1 VAKVMIGVDPHKR
14 VNAVCV
20 LNAKGKVLARQQFEN
35 TASGFRELKTFW
47 RQWRPRTWAIEGCNG
62 VGKHLAQR
70 LVAEGERVLDVSTRR
85 AALVRVYA
93 GGNGRK
99 NDDTD
104 AESIGLAGL
113 HGTDLPEVRADD
125 ITVTLRL
132 LSNRR
137 TELVKLRTQAV
148 CRIHRDLV
156 VLLPGGAPRS
166 LTAAKAKAILS
177 RIRPRD
183 ELGRLRRQLI
193 ADQINDLAA
202 IDRRLADINRQV
214 KAEVAKAPTRLTR
227 LYGVGPISAARI
239 LGEVGDVARFESRHH
254 FASYNGTGPTDSG
267 SAGPPAPRVNTKGN
281 RKLNHAIHI
290 AAVSQIRSKS
300 SEGRRYFVRKLAEG
314 KTDKEAIRAL
324 KRKISDAI
332 YRQLLADAERA
343 SGGPGG
349 HVGTTPKT
357 SVTGSTPTAGSS
369 VKPQPGPRPKATP
382 EPGRRRK
389 TPPVRVPA

>member
-1 VAKVMIGVDPHKR
+1 
-14 VNAVCV
+14 
-20 LNAKGKVLARQQFEN
+20 
-35 TASGFRELKTFW
+35 
-47 RQWRPRTWAIEGCNG
+47 
-62 VGKHLAQR
+62 
-70 LVAEGERVLDVSTRR
+70 VAEGERALDVSTRR

-104 AESIGLAGL
+104 AESIAQAGL
-113 HGTDLPEVRADD
+113 HGSDLPEVRADD
-125 ITVTLRL
+125 IAVTLRL

-166 LTAAKAKAILS
+166 LTVAKAKAILS

-193 ADQINDLAA
+193 ADQIADLAA
-202 IDRRLADINRQV
+202 IDRRLADINGQI
-214 KAEVAKAPTRLTR
+214 KAAVAKAPTRLPR
-227 LYGVGPISAARI
+227 LYGVGPVTTARI
-239 LGEVGDVARFESRHH
+239 LGEVGDVARFQSRHH

-290 AAVSQIRSKS
+290 AAVAQIRSKTS
-300 SEGRRYFVRKLAEG
+300 DGRHYFMRKLAEG
-314 KTDKEAIRAL
+314 KTDKEALRAL

-332 YRQLLADAERA
+332 YRQLLSDAERA
-343 SGGPGG
+343 EGGPGG

-357 SVTGSTPTAGSS
+357 CVTGPTPTAGSS
-369 VKPQPGPRPKATP
+369 VKPQPGPRHKATP
-382 EPGRRRK
+382 EPTHPRKTTRLRLPAWQRGAIPALSPVSLWRRARYRRHRATGNQQASAPRSERDRDETAGRRLG
-389 TPPVRVPA
+389 VS